1 MEKLRYLSTVM
12 DSPTLRKTTCAE
24 RSFDGWMKQGKRAGA
39 ALDAVQEEKVILRC
53 VDDVTDKELPWS
65 AV

>member
-1 MEKLRYLSTVM
+1 
-12 DSPTLRKTTCAE
+12 
-24 RSFDGWMKQGKRAGA
+24 MKQGKRAGVT
-39 ALDAVQEEKVILRC
+39 LDAVQEEKVILRC

>member
-1 MEKLRYLSTVM
+1 
-12 DSPTLRKTTCAE
+12 
-24 RSFDGWMKQGKRAGA
+24 MKQGKRAGA